1 MAADELGVLRGDEPI
16 DAGAR
21 VAAAEF
27 FEDGQGVDHV
37 ADGGGL
43 DEEDAREIHAADVE
57 SWQGEIGTV
66 AGEGAAGK
74 RWWGYADKI
83 ERVLKKFPEL
93 LFR

>member
-1 MAADELGVLRGDEPI
+1 
-16 DAGAR
+16 
-21 VAAAEF
+21 
-27 FEDGQGVDHV
+27 VDHV